1 MIFDWKK
8 EFDEK
13 KLQAVVN
20 KMAII
25 AGKDYGASVDE
36 QNDWLK
42 MPLDEAY
49 NDIEKF
55 VDIKKEEQN
64 D

>member
-1 MIFDWKK
+1 MTRQAAFAQA
-8 EFDEK
+8 FLF
-13 KLQAVVN
+13 LQRQHYN
-20 KMAII
+20 QS
-25 AGKDYGASVDE
+25 G
-36 QNDWLK
+36 
-42 MPLDEAY
+42 EAY

>member
-1 MIFDWKK
+1 
-8 EFDEK
+8 
-13 KLQAVVN
+13 
-20 KMAII
+20 
-25 AGKDYGASVDE
+25 
-36 QNDWLK
+36 LK

>member
-1 MIFDWKK
+1 
-8 EFDEK
+8 
-13 KLQAVVN
+13 
-20 KMAII
+20 
-25 AGKDYGASVDE
+25 
-36 QNDWLK
+36 
-42 MPLDEAY
+42 LDEAY

>member
-1 MIFDWKK
+1 
-8 EFDEK
+8 
-13 KLQAVVN
+13 
-20 KMAII
+20 MAII
-25 AGKDYGASVDE
+25 AGKDYGASIDE

>member
-1 MIFDWKK
+1 MT
-8 EFDEK
+8 
-13 KLQAVVN
+13 
-20 KMAII
+20 II
-25 AGKDYGASVDE
+25 AGEDYGASIDK
-36 QNDWLK
+36 QNNWLK

>member
-1 MIFDWKK
+1 
-8 EFDEK
+8 
-13 KLQAVVN
+13 
-20 KMAII
+20 
-25 AGKDYGASVDE
+25 
-36 QNDWLK
+36 